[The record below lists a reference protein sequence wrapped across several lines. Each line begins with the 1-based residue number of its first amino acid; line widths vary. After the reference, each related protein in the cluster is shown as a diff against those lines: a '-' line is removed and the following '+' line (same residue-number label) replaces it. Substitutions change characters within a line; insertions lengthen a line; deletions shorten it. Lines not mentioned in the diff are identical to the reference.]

1 MNIIDRY
8 IFQEL
13 FKIFFLGTMVL
24 TAVLF
29 LDKILFLTEMIINK
43 NVSIPNVLRMLVYIS
58 PAFLVITIP
67 MGVLVGTLITF
78 SHFSA
83 DSEIVAMKATG
94 ISFLKMLRPVLF
106 LSLGTYLVTN
116 VIMVYAL
123 PWGNQS
129 FRDLVFKVLKSNA
142 AFEINEGVFNNE
154 YGNMVLHV
162 SEKDP
167 QTQIMKGIFI
177 SDTATEKKQR
187 IITAKEGVLLSDKE
201 TQNLILQLTDG
212 TIHEMER
219 ESAEYRL
226 LSFDKYNFV
235 IDVPDPTR
243 KGGKLMKGNRELSI
257 SELLKKIQE
266 LRDDGHECNV
276 ELVELHKKFS
286 IPFTCLLLGFIGA
299 PLGIKTARAGRSGGF
314 AVSLV
319 VILFYYVCLITGESL
334 GGAGKLPPLFAVWM
348 PNIFIAGIG
357 AYLVRKTSRETPFVF
372 FEWLM
377 ESVVE
382 SFQKLK
388 KTLFKEMSFRV

>member
-1 MNIIDRY
+1 MSIIDRY
-8 IFQEL
+8 ILREL
-13 FKIFFLGTMVL
+13 VKIFLLGSMVL

-43 NVSIPNVLRMLVYIS
+43 NVSLINVLKMLAYIS

-94 ISFLKMLRPVLF
+94 VSFLRMLRPVLF
-106 LSLGTYLVTN
+106 LSLGTYFATN
-116 VIMVYAL
+116 LIMIYAL

-129 FRDLVFKVLKSNA
+129 FRDLIFKILKSSA
-142 AFEINEGVFNNE
+142 GYEINEGVFNNE

-162 SEKDP
+162 MEKDP
-167 QTQIMKGIFI
+167 QTQVIKGIFI
-177 SDTATEKKQR
+177 ADANSENGQR
-187 IITAKEGVLLSDKE
+187 IITAKEGMLLSDKE
-201 TQNLILQLTDG
+201 TQDMVLQLKDG
-212 TIHEMER
+212 TIHEMGKETQ
-219 ESAEYRL
+219 EYRL
-226 LSFDKYNFV
+226 LSFDKYNLV
-235 IDVPDPTR
+235 IDIPDPTR
-243 KGGKLMKGNRELSI
+243 KGGKFMKGNREMSI
-257 SELLKKIQE
+257 SELMKKIE
-266 LRDDGHECNV
+266 ALREEGHEYNV

-334 GGAGKLPPLFAVWM
+334 GGAGKVPPLLAVWM
-348 PNIFIAGIG
+348 PNVFIAAIG
-357 AYLVRKTSRETPFVF
+357 GYLVKKTSRETPFVF
-372 FEWLM
+372 FEWLVD
-377 ESVVE
+377 SVVE

-388 KTLFKEMSFRV
+388 KTLFKEKEFRV

>member
-1 MNIIDRY
+1 MSIIDRY
-8 IFQEL
+8 ILREL
-13 FKIFFLGTMVL
+13 VKIFSLGAMVL

-43 NVSIPNVLRMLVYIS
+43 NVSIINVLKMLVYIS

-94 ISFLKMLRPVLF
+94 VSFLRMLRPVLF
-106 LSLGTYLVTN
+106 LSLGAYFFTN
-116 VIMVYAL
+116 IIMIYAL

-129 FRDLVFKVLKSNA
+129 FRDLVFKILKSSA
-142 AFEINEGVFNNE
+142 GYEINEGVFNNE

-162 SEKDP
+162 MEKDP
-167 QTQIMKGIFI
+167 RTQVMKGIFI
-177 SDTATEKKQR
+177 SDADAENEQR
-187 IITAKEGVLLSDKE
+187 IITAKEGMLLSDKE
-201 TQNLILQLTDG
+201 TQDMVLQLTDG
-212 TIHEMER
+212 TIHAMGKETQ
-219 ESAEYRL
+219 EYRL
-226 LSFDKYNFV
+226 LSFDKYNLV
-235 IDVPDPTR
+235 IDIPDPTR
-243 KGGKLMKGNRELSI
+243 KGGKLMKGNREMSI
-257 SELLKKIQE
+257 SELLKKIE
-266 LRDDGHECNV
+266 ALREDGHEYNV

-334 GGAGKLPPLFAVWM
+334 GGAGKVHPLLAVWM
-348 PNIFIAGIG
+348 PNIFIAAIG
-357 AYLVRKTSRETPFVF
+357 VYLVRKTSRETPFVF
-372 FEWLM
+372 FEWLVD
-377 ESVVE
+377 SVVDG
-382 SFQKLK
+382 FQKLRK
-388 KTLFKEMSFRV
+388 KLFKEKEFRV